1 MAWSSKKSV
10 SDVMSAINNNL
21 HSLHGDNDNDDND
34 NDNETIDG
42 CKAASQISI
51 QIQIQIQIRNIS
63 HTNTI

>member
-34 NDNETIDG
+34 NDKDN
-42 CKAASQISI
+42 
-51 QIQIQIQIRNIS
+51 
-63 HTNTI
+63 